1 MKSFA
6 LILVFALAQ
15 FSFVQP
21 LKNDD
26 YILVGSGGGITGRW
40 EFYKLHADGQVLHR
54 ANLADVY
61 SPIGKLSRQ
70 NTATAFKQVVALKL
84 DSLALDLPANMSYLI
99 EYQQDNVKSKALW
112 GSNTEAKA
120 PQNVIDFYEKLR
132 QTLSSK
138 K

>member
-1 MKSFA
+1 M
-6 LILVFALAQ
+6 
-15 FSFVQP
+15 
-21 LKNDD
+21 
-26 YILVGSGGGITGRW
+26 
-40 EFYKLHADGQVLHR
+40 LHR

-99 EYQQDNVKSKALW
+99 EYQQDNVKTKALW
-112 GSNTEAKA
+112 GSNTEAEA